1 MDRNLFCQSSML
13 LVRYRANHL
22 FFADIKSR
30 TQPRAIVDL
39 LHKHCWFQAMLF
51 GVSHSKASILYN
63 LSLLGYHPKPCA
75 NLHIPLQVPVQNLP
89 AMLRFFC
96 FCFLILFVS
105 FVFTIKREVLPS
117 MVFILP
123 KPFFLR
129 LDWSL
134 PFLFWGCAVYKNYA
148 ILFTN

>member
-105 FVFTIKREVLPS
+105 FVFTIHGIYFTKTVFFAFGLVTSFFVLG
-117 MVFILP
+117 
-123 KPFFLR
+123 LR
-129 LDWSL
+129 CIQKLCYIIHQL
-134 PFLFWGCAVYKNYA
+134 ITPQ
-148 ILFTN
+148 